1 MKKARVGFVGCGGI
15 AHRHFGVLA
24 SFEDVEVVGV
34 ADEDPQR
41 AEEAAARTGAR
52 AFAGHE
58 EMLAELELDA
68 LWICVPPFAHGAPE
82 RAAIARGLPF
92 FVEKPV
98 SLDVALAQEIDE
110 AVRRSG
116 LVTAVGYHW
125 RYLDTVD
132 EARRLLKENPAH
144 LMSGYWLDQTPP
156 PAWWRRE
163 DRSGGQMVEQ
173 ATHIIDLARFL
184 AGDVVEVFGMA
195 SPARPG
201 RVSRP
206 RRADGVHRDAAVRLR
221 GDREPLRDLPAE
233 VGTPDRA
240 ACLCRRAGDRADRP

>member
-1 MKKARVGFVGCGGI
+1 MQKIRVGFVGCGGI
-15 AHRHFGVLA
+15 AHRHLGVLET
-24 SFEDVEVVGV
+24 FEDVAVVAV
-34 ADEDPQR
+34 ADPDLRR

-58 EMLAELELDA
+58 EMLAEMELDA

-82 RAAIARGLPF
+82 RAAIAAGAARSSWRSRCRWTPEL
-92 FVEKPV
+92 
-98 SLDVALAQEIDE
+98 ALRD
-110 AVRRSG
+110 RRRRCDGAG

-132 EARRLLKENPAH
+132 EARRLLRDNPAH
-144 LMSGYWLDQTPP
+144 LMSGYWIDQTPP
-156 PAWWRRE
+156 PEWWRRE

-195 SPARPG
+195 ARRDRERVPAA
-201 RVSRP
+201 
-206 RRADGVHRDAAVRLR
+206 RRGDRLDRDAALRLR
-221 GDREPLRDLPAE
+221 RDRQPLRHLPAAL
-233 VGTPDRA
+233 GPPDRA
-240 ACLCRRAGDRADRP
+240 PRLRRRAGASS